1 MRRQKA
7 NVDQGN
13 SHQWLRSAGLKAEI
27 ESFIMGAQDQ
37 SIFTRNYQAKII
49 KNGADPK
56 CRFCEKFEE
65 TVDLLVYGC
74 PIMTPNEYLQRHDRV
89 GQYINWKICKRYNAP
104 CAKSWYE
111 QKVVEAESAT
121 IL

>member
-13 SHQWLRSAGLKAEI
+13 THQWLRSAGLKAET

-49 KNGADPK
+49 KNDADQK

-74 PIMTPNEYLQRHDRV
+74 PIMTPNEYLQRHDRM
-89 GQYINWKICKRYNAP
+89 GQYINWKICKQHNAP
-104 CAKSWYE
+104 CAKNWYE
-111 QKVVEAESAT
+111 LKVVEAESAT